1 MSKVSIAIV
10 KLSEAFGGFWQDL
23 GNDLGADMCYVE
35 SDQAHIPRD
44 VACVLVAA
52 GGSEPEA
59 MQWLDAHD
67 ASSDAAVF
75 VIGADPGRR
84 VAVQMVSRGAQ
95 DYYALPDDLELLR
108 NAAAEKVGQRRR
120 ALSNPHNVP
129 SINTD
134 AFANIIGVSSAI
146 KEVLW
151 PAARLLRHGNATAL
165 ILGETGTGKELLARA
180 LHDGGPRRD
189 APFVAINCSALPDN
203 LVESELFGHERGA
216 FTSAHA
222 AKPGLFEVA
231 HGGTLFLDELGELPL
246 DVQAKLLRVLDDKTI
261 RRVGGTKTR
270 QVDVRII
277 AATNDNLESAV
288 RTGKF
293 REDLYYRLSVIV
305 LSLPPLRSRED
316 DVILIAQA
324 LLSNSAKQ
332 HDMPAPKLNAEA
344 CSKLRVHSWP
354 GNVRELKN
362 VVERALL
369 LSPPGEFFL
378 DVDSPGSSPVIQTN
392 GVLPFPAPLLEITR
406 AAARAT
412 LAACEGNRSESARQL
427 GISRKRLRGLL
438 EDLTEDDLP
447 VAWAEGA

>member
-1 MSKVSIAIV
+1 M
-10 KLSEAFGGFWQDL
+10 
-23 GNDLGADMCYVE
+23 
-35 SDQAHIPRD
+35 
-44 VACVLVAA
+44 
-52 GGSEPEA
+52 
-59 MQWLDAHD
+59 
-67 ASSDAAVF
+67 
-75 VIGADPGRR
+75 
-84 VAVQMVSRGAQ
+84 
-95 DYYALPDDLELLR
+95 
-108 NAAAEKVGQRRR
+108 
-120 ALSNPHNVP
+120 
-129 SINTD
+129 
-134 AFANIIGVSSAI
+134 
-146 KEVLW
+146 
-151 PAARLLRHGNATAL
+151 
-165 ILGETGTGKELLARA
+165 
-180 LHDGGPRRD
+180 
-189 APFVAINCSALPDN
+189 
-203 LVESELFGHERGA
+203 
-216 FTSAHA
+216 
-222 AKPGLFEVA
+222 
-231 HGGTLFLDELGELPL
+231 DELGELPL

-277 AATNDNLESAV
+277 AATNDNLEAAV
-288 RTGKF
+288 RAGKF

-332 HDMPAPKLNAEA
+332 HDMPVPKLNAEA
-344 CSKLRVHSWP
+344 CSKLRVHAWP

-378 DVDSPGSSPVIQTN
+378 DVDSRESKPVIQEN

-438 EDLTEDDLP
+438 EDLTDDALP